1 MKTQRTLAFVLALGG
16 MTGLAAAQMKTQ
28 KLKGWISDSKCGA
41 ANHQTACVTKC
52 INGGASPVFV
62 DSKKTV
68 WKIDNPDAISSKY
81 YGQHVQ
87 VKATADKS
95 TDSIHVDKVMMAKS
109 M

>member
-16 MTGLAAAQMKTQ
+16 MTGLAAAQMKTH

-41 ANHQTACVTKC
+41 TNHQAACVTKC

-81 YGQHVQ
+81 YGQKVQ
-87 VKATADKS
+87 VKATADKA